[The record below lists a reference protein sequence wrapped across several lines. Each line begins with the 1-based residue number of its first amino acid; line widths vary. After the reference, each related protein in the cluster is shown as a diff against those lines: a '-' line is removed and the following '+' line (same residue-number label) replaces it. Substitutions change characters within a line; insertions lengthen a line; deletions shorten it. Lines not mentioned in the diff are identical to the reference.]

1 MLKYIIGLMLLGALI
16 LTIMEVF
23 SGTKWVWWFEII
35 LCWLY
40 YLMVMNPTLKY
51 LQNKQKGT
59 PQ

>member
-1 MLKYIIGLMLLGALI
+1 MLLGALI